1 MRLKF
6 FGLFVLFRETT
17 GESSIVIG
25 VGFLFLFFF
34 RDFFRSVFNGSD
46 FTVISVSESEERFS
60 DFKSWAGTI
69 VFCFFFLWRF
79 RELKGNP
86 PVSSSEP

>member
-6 FGLFVLFRETT
+6 FGLFVVFLETI

-25 VGFLFLFFF
+25 VGFLLRFFF

-46 FTVISVSESEERFS
+46 LTVISVSESEERFS
-60 DFKSWAGTI
+60 DFKS
-69 VFCFFFLWRF
+69 
-79 RELKGNP
+79 
-86 PVSSSEP
+86 